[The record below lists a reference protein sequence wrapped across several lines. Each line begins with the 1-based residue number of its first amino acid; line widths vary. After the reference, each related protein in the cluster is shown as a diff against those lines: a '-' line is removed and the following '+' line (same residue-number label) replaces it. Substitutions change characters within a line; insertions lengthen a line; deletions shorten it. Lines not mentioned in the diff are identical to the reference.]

1 MKKSEKSA
9 VSGDAVTLSLSL
21 FVCLSVSY
29 RSVCVFLHSLLKY
42 SVQALTSEETS
53 VFKSGVCSNIL
64 GLLLGSFV
72 LCHLD
77 LRWAEVTFTSA
88 SLRTLGSEVVAP
100 HTFSCEDL

>member
-1 MKKSEKSA
+1 M
-9 VSGDAVTLSLSL
+9 
-21 FVCLSVSY
+21 
-29 RSVCVFLHSLLKY
+29 
-42 SVQALTSEETS
+42 
-53 VFKSGVCSNIL
+53 FKSGVCSNIL
-64 GLLLGSFV
+64 GLFQLLGSFV